1 MALIKQKGSAMTTPR
16 ATIKNR
22 QNAKKSTGPITVLG
36 KAKVRGNA
44 TTHGARA
51 KHFINQDEQ
60 QAYQLF
66 LEALQL
72 QYPSQNP
79 LVMMQL
85 DRIAN
90 FKVQADRI
98 QRSIDATFAASE
110 LKQSSNEIL
119 MDLLEM
125 DKDQKKIAEN
135 IDAEDLNI
143 KELINLDRIRVA
155 TELAA
160 FDASSFKSQNDF
172 IFHTPL
178 FCQLLLNEAN
188 EYDQDIDYFI
198 EQNADLLINLNGTS
212 LAIMKS
218 LIKLENK
225 KARNHDMDSSDLSI
239 APTPEQSLNYKIS
252 QVKLKN
258 LHFAAKLYG
267 NEINRVGEIHY
278 KVQAFNQLKKI
289 ERKPLALNYEQL
301 DKLQRYQTTIQGQLS
316 RMVGELLELV
326 K

>member
-1 MALIKQKGSAMTTPR
+1 
-16 ATIKNR
+16 
-22 QNAKKSTGPITVLG
+22 
-36 KAKVRGNA
+36 
-44 TTHGARA
+44 
-51 KHFINQDEQ
+51 
-60 QAYQLF
+60 
-66 LEALQL
+66 
-72 QYPSQNP
+72 
-79 LVMMQL
+79 
-85 DRIAN
+85 
-90 FKVQADRI
+90 
-98 QRSIDATFAASE
+98 
-110 LKQSSNEIL
+110 
-119 MDLLEM
+119 M